1 MSIRS
6 AAHRLLSTPELAL
19 LISRRLH
26 EADVSRFA
34 RTSRTLHLWL
44 EPRGYAHIMVC
55 QWHKALF
62 TNFLLH
68 PPPLRVLARKTLLFC
83 RSTLDGPLVE
93 HRHGFVDLSKAIA
106 SLPVLA
112 ELRLSLKRDN
122 DRTCHFPDALEAWSD
137 LFFAYRSSSIC
148 VFDVNLLPIPYT
160 QRRPA
165 IVPGEHDGDGG
176 GDGCR
181 GGQKCED
188 ALAIP
193 RRLNHLSRLK
203 SQVSPQVEPG
213 SKTENTKKI
222 LEHCPNL
229 QSLDICNL
237 EPIDCRDD
245 VARIFATC
253 CPLLENV
260 SFGGCTATTTGSV
273 VPYELMSIL
282 EEQQVKWFN

>member
-1 MSIRS
+1 MSIPS

-44 EPRGYAHIMVC
+44 EPRGYAHIMTF
-55 QWHKALF
+55 W
-62 TNFLLH
+62 LL
-68 PPPLRVLARKTLLFC
+68 
-83 RSTLDGPLVE
+83 RSSGHIIQVAIDGPLVE

>member
-1 MSIRS
+1 MSIPS

-44 EPRGYAHIMVC
+44 EPRGYAHIM
-55 QWHKALF
+55 
-62 TNFLLH
+62 TNLL
-68 PPPLRVLARKTLLFC
+68 LGIVMT
-83 RSTLDGPLVE
+83 
-93 HRHGFVDLSKAIA
+93 LSKAIA

-122 DRTCHFPDALEAWSD
+122 DRTYHFPDALEAWSD

-148 VFDVNLLPIPYT
+148 VFDVKLLPIPYT
-160 QRRPA
+160 QRRPV

-176 GDGCR
+176 S
-181 GGQKCED
+181 GGQNCED
-188 ALAIP
+188 ALAIL
-193 RRLNHLSRLK
+193 RRLNHLPRLK

-222 LEHCPNL
+222 FEYCPNL

-260 SFGGCTATTTGSV
+260 FFGGCTATTTGSV